1 MGYNWYINPLYLCFN
16 LPFHLNFYWKLL
28 SDFFASFTWRNI
40 KDTLGTNSNV
50 FLGHVKAE
58 IFTRLKNEAFRYDSR
73 IDTSSSC
80 NCTSGLFD
88 YTAKR
93 WWPSD
98 QRSPATL
105 PTTDLSFLIV
115 SWLGF
120 LYSGA
125 KDCDDTYNVLESAEG
140 AISNWQCVEKDGNVQ
155 LWLN

>member
-1 MGYNWYINPLYLCFN
+1 MGYNWYINPLYPCFN
-16 LPFHLNFYWKLL
+16 LPFYLNSYWKLL

-40 KDTLGTNSNV
+40 KDTLGTSSNV

-73 IDTSSSC
+73 IDISSSC

-105 PTTDLSFLIV
+105 PTTDLSFLIA

-120 LYSGA
+120 LMLVQRIAMIHTMFSKA
-125 KDCDDTYNVLESAEG
+125 RKALLAT
-140 AISNWQCVEKDGNVQ
+140 GNV
-155 LWLN
+155 WKRTEIFNFG